1 MWGVTHQTGSGV
13 LSNKVTTKTSEVVR
27 KGMLGKI
34 PPIFRGETLP
44 KPSRT
49 DEHIK
54 VTPEVNS
61 KIESFEEKNS
71 RFKEASVRMESKQQ
85 DNKQEYMTIS
95 EFARETGKSRTTVYK
110 YLDSFLSTYVQQDAQ
125 GRKVISRAAVK
136 VFESIEAGKVVQDK
150 RTEKRSDAQV
160 NEQVEQVIEA
170 LKEQLR
176 VKDEQLR
183 AKDQQIESLHE
194 ILSRQQQLAA
204 LQEQRILQ
212 LTASE
217 PETAATVVHEEP
229 EAEQIAAEQTAAEKK
244 GLFRRILDVIRQQD
258 SY

>member
-1 MWGVTHQTGSGV
+1 M
-13 LSNKVTTKTSEVVR
+13 
-27 KGMLGKI
+27 
-34 PPIFRGETLP
+34 
-44 KPSRT
+44 
-49 DEHIK
+49 
-54 VTPEVNS
+54 
-61 KIESFEEKNS
+61 
-71 RFKEASVRMESKQQ
+71 Q
-85 DNKQEYMTIS
+85 DIDREYISIS

-136 VFESIEAGKVVQDK
+136 VFESIEAGKVVQDERTDK
-150 RTEKRSDAQV
+150 RTEKRPDAQV

-183 AKDQQIESLHE
+183 AKDEQIQSLHE

-204 LQEQRILQ
+204 LQEQRIVQ

-217 PETAATVVHEEP
+217 PEEAATVEHKESEEAENP
-229 EAEQIAAEQTAAEKK
+229 EAGQQKK
-244 GLFRRILDVIRQQD
+244 GLFRRLLDVIQGRE
-258 SY
+258 

>member
-1 MWGVTHQTGSGV
+1 
-13 LSNKVTTKTSEVVR
+13 
-27 KGMLGKI
+27 
-34 PPIFRGETLP
+34 
-44 KPSRT
+44 
-49 DEHIK
+49 
-54 VTPEVNS
+54 
-61 KIESFEEKNS
+61 
-71 RFKEASVRMESKQQ
+71 MEQ

-110 YLDSFLSTYVQQDAQ
+110 YLDTVLSKYVQKDAQ
-125 GRKVISRAAVK
+125 GKKVISRAAVK
-136 VFESIEAGKVVQDK
+136 AFESIEAGKVVQDE

-183 AKDQQIESLHE
+183 AKDEQIGSLHE

-204 LQEQRILQ
+204 MQEQRILQ

-217 PETAATVVHEEP
+217 PETAATVDPEEP
-229 EAEQIAAEQTAAEKK
+229 GVDPGSDPAAGGKK
-244 GLFRRILDVIRQQD
+244 GLFRRILDVIQGN

>member
-125 GRKVISRAAVK
+125 GKKVISRAAVK
-136 VFESIEAGKVVQDK
+136 AFESVETGKVVQDE
-150 RTEKRSDAQV
+150 RTEKRSDEQI
-160 NEQVEQVIEA
+160 NGQVEKVIEA

-217 PETAATVVHEEP
+217 PEEAATVEHEGSE
-229 EAEQIAAEQTAAEKK
+229 EAAEQQRK
-244 GLFRRILDVIRQQD
+244 GLFRRILEALTAD
-258 SY
+258 

>member
-1 MWGVTHQTGSGV
+1 M
-13 LSNKVTTKTSEVVR
+13 
-27 KGMLGKI
+27 
-34 PPIFRGETLP
+34 
-44 KPSRT
+44 
-49 DEHIK
+49 
-54 VTPEVNS
+54 
-61 KIESFEEKNS
+61 
-71 RFKEASVRMESKQQ
+71 Q
-85 DNKQEYMTIS
+85 DIDREYISIS

-136 VFESIEAGKVVQDK
+136 VFESIGAGKVVQDERTDK

-176 VKDEQLR
+176 VKDEQIR

-204 LQEQRILQ
+204 LQEQRIVQ

-229 EAEQIAAEQTAAEKK
+229 EAEQIAAEKK

>member
-110 YLDSFLSTYVQQDAQ
+110 YLDGFLSTYVQDVQ
-125 GRKVISRAAVK
+125 GKKVISRAAIK
-136 VFESIEAGKVVQDK
+136 VFESIEAGKVVQDE
-150 RTEKRSDAQV
+150 RTEKRSDEQINGQV
-160 NEQVEQVIEA
+160 GQVIEA

-176 VKDEQLR
+176 VKDQQLEE
-183 AKDQQIESLHE
+183 KDRQIQSLHE
-194 ILSRQQQLAA
+194 ILTRQQQLTAI
-204 LQEQRILQ
+204 QEKRITE
-212 LTASE
+212 LTASTME
-217 PETAATVVHEEP
+217 PEGSEEDP
-229 EAEQIAAEQTAAEKK
+229 AAEQTAEGKK
-244 GLFRRILDVIRQQD
+244 GLFRRIMEALTAD
-258 SY
+258 